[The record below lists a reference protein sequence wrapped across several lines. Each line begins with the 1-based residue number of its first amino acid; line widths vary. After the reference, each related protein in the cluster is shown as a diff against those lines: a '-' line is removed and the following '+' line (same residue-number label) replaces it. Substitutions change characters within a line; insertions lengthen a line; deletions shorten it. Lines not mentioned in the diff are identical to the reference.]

1 MGNLNNMDFSI
12 VIVNYNTKK
21 FLRKCLKSLPANTE
35 VIVVDNN
42 SSDGSSQMIKK
53 EFVKVKLIENKRNL
67 GFAKAVNQA
76 LRQARGKYV
85 LLLNPDTEV
94 IGNALEKIV
103 EFARKHPEVGVVG
116 GRLIDPDG
124 TIQGSCFH
132 QLTILNAIKEFWLR
146 QKGVFQKYAPKTKKP
161 VEVEAVVGAC
171 MLIPKKVIDK
181 VGLFDERYFL
191 YFEDLDFCRRVR
203 GMDLKIYYLPKA
215 EFIHYHGASGKE
227 IPRQTRQWLIQ
238 SSKIY
243 NGPLKHYLMNFIIL
257 IGQK

>member
-12 VIVNYNTKK
+12 VIVNYNTKEL
-21 FLRKCLKSLPANTE
+21 LRKCLKSLPANTE

-76 LRQARGKYV
+76 LWQARGKYV

-132 QLTILNAIKEFWLR
+132 KLTILNAIKEFWLR

-203 GMDLKIYYLPKA
+203 GMGLKIYYLPKA

-243 NGPLKHYLMNFIIL
+243 HGPLKHYLMNFIIL